1 MYFPFTYNLTL
12 THGVKLSIIYNAVAL
27 LVHVRIF
34 SKYMPLL
41 VFYIH
46 VPYYLQYVAKHV
58 CPRAFDCCSYIIY
71 EHRTLAD
78 FHGMK
83 TQPRV
88 CFTPTMAH
96 VQRPLPPAHRCPP
109 PRAVTT
115 YSREV
120 PTTCLFGGG

>member
-1 MYFPFTYNLTL
+1 M
-12 THGVKLSIIYNAVAL
+12 KLSIIYNAVSL
-27 LVHVRIF
+27 LGHVRIF
-34 SKYMPLL
+34 SKYTPPL

-46 VPYYLQYVAKHV
+46 VTYYLQYVAKHV
-58 CPRAFDCCSYIIY
+58 RPRAFDCCSYIIY

-83 TQPRV
+83 TQQRV
-88 CFTPTMAH
+88 CFTPTMTR

-109 PRAVTT
+109 LCAVTT

-120 PTTCLFGGG
+120 PTTYLYVVGGG